1 MSDDIEIS
9 DRITRLVWKRL
20 GNKSVRQI
28 AQETGL
34 TPEQVLRIKNEL
46 LEGVDDLSIAQ
57 KKYKL
62 IVELEGIA
70 QDARE
75 AAENSVEDFKSGM
88 WNSAVSAMKTMLA
101 ELNRIEK
108 ADTSKVEALNAMRVR
123 ELVSLMYEVVD
134 SGVPVIAAK
143 YDLPQD
149 ELFDI
154 FQDALTRAAA
164 RREALEA

>member
-75 AAENSVEDFKSGM
+75 AAENSVEDFKSGL

-101 ELNRIEK
+101 ELNRMEK
-108 ADTSKVEALNAMRVR
+108 ADTSKVEALNTLRRKEIVR
-123 ELVSLMYEVVD
+123 MYVSVVNKGLAEISEQYELDKQDIFDVFNRHLVD
-134 SGVPVIAAK
+134 SAGEI
-143 YDLPQD
+143 
-149 ELFDI
+149 E
-154 FQDALTRAAA
+154 DA
-164 RREALEA
+164 

>member
-9 DRITRLVWKRL
+9 DRIARLVWKRL
-20 GNKSVRQI
+20 GNRSVRQI

-101 ELNRIEK
+101 ELNRMEK
-108 ADTSKVEALNAMRVR
+108 ADTSKVEALNALRVR
-123 ELVSLMYEVVD
+123 ELLKLVDTVVHLTLQD
-134 SGVPVIAAK
+134 ISDK
-143 YDLPQD
+143 YDVGEA
-149 ELFDI
+149 ELQAI
-154 FQDALTRAAA
+154 FQDHLIPAAT
-164 RREALEA
+164 ELDQVS